1 MTNPMTRYALGR
13 LGQALVVI
21 WLAYTLVFVA
31 VQLLPSDPVTIFL
44 SADAVPD
51 PGVVAAM
58 QAHYGYDQPMI
69 VQYFSQLAGLFT
81 GDFGY
86 ALSAGQPVME
96 RIGSVIGSTLELAGW
111 AFLAAVVISFA
122 LVTLA
127 SLTRVRWVRAV
138 LESLPALFSAV
149 PVFWIGLIALQ
160 VLSFQLGV
168 MSIFPDGSFLS
179 LFVPVVLLGIYV
191 SAPIAQVLFKS
202 VEQTYRLPFVDV
214 LRAKGASEP
223 RIFFGHILKNAV
235 APAFTVMAM
244 AMGALLV
251 GSVITETVFSRSGLG
266 QVVLQGVTVQDIP
279 LIQGLVLLTAAAFVL
294 FNLIVDLLHPV
305 LDPRVLPTRPATS
318 GRSRKWLKQLLPTS

>member
-1 MTNPMTRYALGR
+1 MVRYALGR
-13 LGQALVVI
+13 IGQALIVI
-21 WLAYTLVFVA
+21 WLAYTVVFLA

-44 SADAVPD
+44 SADAAPD
-51 PGVVAAM
+51 PAVVAAM
-58 QAHYGYDQPMI
+58 KAQYGYDQPLI
-69 VQYFSQLAGLFT
+69 VQYLGQLGGLFV

-96 RIGSVIGSTLELAGW
+96 RIGGVIGSTLELAGW
-111 AFLAAVVISFA
+111 AFVAAVLMSFV

-127 SLTRVRWVRAV
+127 SLIRVRWVRAV
-138 LESLPALFSAV
+138 LEALPPLFSAV

-179 LFVPVVLLGIYV
+179 LLVPVVLLGTYV
-191 SAPIAQVLFKS
+191 SAPIAQVLFKA

-214 LRAKGASEP
+214 LRAKGATEP
-223 RIFFGHILKNAV
+223 RIYFGHILKNAV

-244 AMGALLV
+244 AVGALLA

-279 LIQGLVLLTAAAFVL
+279 LVQGLVLLTAAAFVV

-305 LDPRVLPTRPATS
+305 LDPRVLIARPATS
-318 GRSRKWLKQLLPTS
+318 GRSQ